1 MRDYIN
7 DKFKVFVHGG
17 DYNPDQWLD
26 SPDIL
31 SEDMRLM
38 KLANCN
44 EMTLGIFAWTALEPE
59 EGKFDFSWLDKA
71 MDDIYAA
78 GGRVIL
84 ATPSGA
90 KPAWM
95 AKKYTEVLRVNNNG
109 QRLMYGERH
118 NHCYTS
124 PVYREKVSII
134 NKKLAERYKDHPA
147 LIAWHLSNEYGGEC
161 HCDLCKEAFRQWLK
175 EKYTTVENLNH
186 EWWTSFWSHTY
197 TDWSEISPPSPL
209 GEMSI
214 HGLHL
219 DWRRFV
225 TDQTA
230 DFIRHEYNS
239 VKEITPDIP
248 VTTNLMG
255 FYQGLDYRRIA
266 KELDF
271 VSWDS
276 YPSWEGNDNDVT
288 VASTTAM
295 THDLMRSLN
304 KRPFYLMEST
314 PSHVNWKP
322 INKLKRPGMH
332 MLSSLQAVAHG
343 ADSVQ
348 YFQWRKS
355 RGSCEKFHGAVI
367 DHVGNE
373 NTRVFKDVKALG
385 GRLKMLDEI
394 VGTVTDSKVAISY
407 DWDNRWALDMAN
419 GFQKD
424 NKKLLPTVE
433 KFYNALWTRGIDVD
447 FIGADENELEKY
459 KIIIAPMRYSI
470 SDELGKKLSEYV
482 KNGGTLLCTY
492 MTGMVNENDL
502 CHLGGWP
509 GAGLKE
515 VFGIWN
521 EEIDTLYPQE
531 SNSVMLLDGTTVKAV
546 DYCEIIH
553 SEGAEVLAYYDSDFY
568 KGSPAVTVNRFGK
581 GKAYYVAF
589 RDEGEFT
596 DRIVGKI
603 LCEANVTSAFDGTLP
618 YGVTAHS
625 RTDGDCQFVFIENY
639 TPDTVKTSTNF
650 EWKKVETGETITGEI
665 TLNGYETLIIK
676 RTKPNA

>member
-95 AKKYTEVLRVNNNG
+95 AMKYTEVLRVNNNG

-470 SDELGKKLSEYV
+470 SDELGKKLSDYV

-639 TPDTVKTSTNF
+639 TPDAVKTSTNF
-650 EWKKVETGETITGEI
+650 EWENVETGETITGEI